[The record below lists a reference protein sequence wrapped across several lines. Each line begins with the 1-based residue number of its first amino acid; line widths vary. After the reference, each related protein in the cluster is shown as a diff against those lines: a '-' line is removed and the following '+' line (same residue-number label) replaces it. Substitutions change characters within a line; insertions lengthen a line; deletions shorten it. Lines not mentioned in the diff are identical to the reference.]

1 MATNQDFDTL
11 INRISVA
18 TDTLESSV
26 NLIDGTAVDIQNV
39 EQNVLQYKNQAQQAV
54 ADAQAAAGDSSV
66 SATEAQQA
74 FNDASALVTQLEQA
88 VIIEEAPK
96 DGEVYGRKDGAWV
109 VAGAGGGGEGTVIS
123 VNTILPD
130 AQGNVT
136 LEAAD
141 VGAKEDTYVP
151 TWTEVTGKPS
161 FASVATS
168 GDYTD
173 LSNKPVL
180 APVATSGS
188 YTDLSGTPVI
198 PTTTSELTND
208 SGFITSAPAFPANPS
223 TLYDGASYLDEW
235 VSKNPHK
242 LAPLNYIA
250 YYAGGRFVQGE
261 DVFYGSNRDITQITP
276 AKYEFGASSFSQGPL
291 VGKAGVIEV
300 ADTFNGDSKY
310 ITAYA
315 NPVSGDTEG
324 ESFIWNDVDGEF
336 IAVGASSGGGGATGG
351 FPLGMT
357 INYDGV
363 DYTTWPKDNPNSSLF
378 IPYITSGGLTG
389 EELFAGNTELENL
402 PTGNYSFLSST
413 FTSGALDGKLGII
426 EVKELDVGSQ
436 TQKRAFAY
444 LQATSTDTEGFAYV
458 LKGNGDWLRI

>member
-26 NLIDGTAVDIQNV
+26 NLIDGTAVEIQNV
-39 EQNVLQYKNQAQQAV
+39 EQTVLQYKNEAQQAV

-74 FNDASALVTQLEQA
+74 FNDAAALVTQLEQA

-96 DGEVYGRKDGAWV
+96 DGEVYGRKDGEWV
-109 VAGAGGGGEGTVIS
+109 IAGSGGGSGTVTS
-123 VNTILPD
+123 VNTIGPD
-130 AQGNVT
+130 AQGDVT
-136 LEAAD
+136 LTAAD

-151 TWTEVTGKPS
+151 TWTEVEGKPS
-161 FASVATS
+161 FASVATT
-168 GDYTD
+168 GEYAD
-173 LSNKPVL
+173 LRNKPVL

-188 YTDLSGTPVI
+188 YTDLTDTPTI
-198 PTTTSELTND
+198 PTATSELTND
-208 SGFITSAPAFPANPS
+208 SGFITSAPAFPTNTD
-223 TLYDGASYLDEW
+223 TLYDGADYLSEW

-250 YYAGGRFVQGE
+250 YYAGGRFIQGE
-261 DVFYGSNRDITQITP
+261 DVFYGSNRDISQITP
-276 AKYEFGASSFSQGPL
+276 AKYEFGTSSFSQGPL
-291 VGKAGVIEV
+291 VGKSGVIEV
-300 ADTFNGDSKY
+300 ADTFNGDTKY

-336 IAVGASSGGGGATGG
+336 IAVGASSGGGGTTGG

-357 INYDGV
+357 ITYDGV
-363 DYTTWPKDNPNSSLF
+363 DYTTWPKDNPNASLY
-378 IPYITSGGLTG
+378 IPYITAGGLTG
-389 EELFAGNTELENL
+389 EDLFAGNTALENL
-402 PTGNYSFLSST
+402 PAGNYSFLSST

-426 EVKELDVGSQ
+426 QVKELDVGSQ
-436 TQKRAFAY
+436 VQKRAFAF
-444 LQATSTDTEGFAYV
+444 LQATSTDTEGFAYS
-458 LKGNGDWLRI
+458 LKGDGTWLRI